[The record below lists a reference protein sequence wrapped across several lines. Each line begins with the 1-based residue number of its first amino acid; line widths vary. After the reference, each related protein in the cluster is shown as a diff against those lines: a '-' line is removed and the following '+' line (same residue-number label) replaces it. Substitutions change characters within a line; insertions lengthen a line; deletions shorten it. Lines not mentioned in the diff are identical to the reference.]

1 MIYNIKNMEI
11 CSLCN
16 TTFNNYRSLSNH
28 KNKCTGIENIYGIIQ
43 KEYDSGLSLRDISE
57 KYNISKHTIR
67 INIKTRNNSQA
78 SKVARKKYP
87 DSFIWTD
94 EMKQNQRINRLN
106 YLSKKSGKT
115 AWEKKSRKELSY
127 LEEWFNKKCEE
138 RNIYEKYDVINEYTI
153 FPYSIDFAFIN
164 EKVAV
169 ELDGK
174 CHFINGTERIEKD
187 IKKDD
192 FLISLG
198 WKIFRIRYDQIADDS
213 KIDELFSFIG
223 NPKIKKNFNSL
234 LYRSHITGKNK
245 LEKRKINKLEYE
257 KKQEEFIDKIINSD
271 IDFSKLGW
279 VNKVSEIL
287 QILPQKV
294 NKWMKRFMWDFYDSK
309 CFKRKPVC
317 KK

>member
-1 MIYNIKNMEI
+1 VSNFDSITVK
-11 CSLCN
+11 SGAG
-16 TTFNNYRSLSNH
+16 NYEVLFHKSLSDLVDLP
-28 KNKCTGIENIYGIIQ
+28 ILQENYII
-43 KEYDSGLSLRDISE
+43 IC
-57 KYNISKHTIR
+57 
-67 INIKTRNNSQA
+67 
-78 SKVARKKYP
+78 
-87 DSFIWTD
+87 D
-94 EMKQNQRINRLN
+94 E
-106 YLSKKSGKT
+106 
-115 AWEKKSRKELSY
+115 
-127 LEEWFNKKCEE
+127 
-138 RNIYEKYDVINEYTI
+138 NIYEKYDVINEYTI

-223 NPKIKKNFNSL
+223 NPLIKKNFDSL
-234 LYRSHITGKNK
+234 LYRTQINK
-245 LEKRKINKLEYE
+245 KTKSEKRKENKLTYE
-257 KKQEEFIDKIINSD
+257 KTQKEFIDKIINSD

-279 VNKVSEIL
+279 VNKVSDIL

-294 NKWMKRFMWDFYDSK
+294 NKWMKRFMWDFYYSK

-317 KK
+317 KKM

>member
-1 MIYNIKNMEI
+1 MTI
-11 CSLCN
+11 CSTCN
-16 TTFNNYRSLSNH
+16 AVFNNYRSLSNH
-28 KNKCTGIENIYGIIQ
+28 KNKCIGIKNIYDIIQ
-43 KEYDSGLSLRDISE
+43 EEYDSGLSLMDLSK

-78 SKVARKKYP
+78 SKVAHKRYP

-94 EMKQNQRINRLN
+94 EMRQKQRINRLN
-106 YLSKKSGKT
+106 YLNKKSGKT

-153 FPYSIDFAFIN
+153 FPYSIDFAFVN

-174 CHFINGTERIEKD
+174 CHFINGVKRIEKD
-187 IKKDD
+187 IEKDN
-192 FLISLG
+192 FLISSG
-198 WKIFRIRYDQIADDS
+198 WKIFRIRYDQVEDDS
-213 KIDELFSFIG
+213 KIDELFNFIG
-223 NPKIKKNFNSL
+223 NPTIKKNFNSS
-234 LYRSHITGKNK
+234 LYRSHITLKTK
-245 LEKRKINKLEYE
+245 LDKRKINKLEYE
-257 KKQEEFIDKIINSD
+257 KKQDEFIDKIINSD

-279 VNKVSEIL
+279 VNRVSETL

-294 NKWMKRFMWDFYDSK
+294 NKWMKRFMFDFYDSK
-309 CFKRKPVC
+309 CFKRKSSM
-317 KK
+317 K

>member
-1 MIYNIKNMEI
+1 MTI

-16 TTFNNYRSLSNH
+16 TEFNNYRSLSNH
-28 KNKCTGIENIYGIIQ
+28 KNKCTGIENIYEIIQ
-43 KEYDSGLSLRDISE
+43 KEYDSGLSLRDLSE
-57 KYNISKHTIR
+57 KYNLAKHTIR

-78 SKVARKKYP
+78 AKIARKKYP
-87 DSFIWTD
+87 DSYIWTD
-94 EMKQNQRINRLN
+94 VMRQKQRINRLN
-106 YLSKKSGKT
+106 YLNKKSGKS
-115 AWEKKSRKELSY
+115 AWEKRSRGELSY

-138 RNIYEKYDVINEYTI
+138 RNIYKKYDVINEYTI

-174 CHFINGTERIEKD
+174 CHFINGIERIEKD
-187 IKKDD
+187 IKKDN
-192 FLISLG
+192 FLISSG

-213 KIDELFSFIG
+213 KIDELLYFIG
-223 NPKIKKNFNSL
+223 NPSIKKNFNPL
-234 LYRSHITGKNK
+234 LYRSHITRKNK

-257 KKQEEFIDKIINSD
+257 KKQEEFINKIINSD

-279 VNKVSEIL
+279 VNKVSDIL

-317 KK
+317 KKM